1 MFYYLIYNSTLSN
14 YPDIHRKL
22 ITTILYGSILY
33 IILHAYLS
41 VSSSLFIQGLKPYF
55 WLIFS
60 LDISSIAYFYMNTDI
75 SDTASSSID
84 KIRQLLKGYLS
95 DQVVSE
101 SVDSSKLGEPI
112 KFSTDIKDIKDL
124 LASASS
130 EEPQQPI
137 IKNTPSQELEDFLK
151 QKVVGEGGRVRSG
164 GSEAGSDIGS
174 VGDIDLQDFE
184 ASL

>member
-1 MFYYLIYNSTLSN
+1 
-14 YPDIHRKL
+14 
-22 ITTILYGSILY
+22 
-33 IILHAYLS
+33 
-41 VSSSLFIQGLKPYF
+41 
-55 WLIFS
+55 
-60 LDISSIAYFYMNTDI
+60 MNTDI

>member
-1 MFYYLIYNSTLSN
+1 MFYYLIYNSTLSS

-41 VSSSLFIQGLKPYF
+41 VSSSPFIQGLKPYF
-55 WLIFS
+55 WLIFG

-95 DQVVSE
+95 DQVAPE
-101 SVDSSKLGEPI
+101 SIDSSKLGEPI
-112 KFSTDIKDIKDL
+112 KFSTDIKDINDL
-124 LASASS
+124 LASS
-130 EEPQQPI
+130 EEQQPI
-137 IKNTPSQELEDFLK
+137 IKNIPSQELEEFLK
-151 QKVVGEGGRVRSG
+151 QKVGGEGVGSRVRSG

>member
-41 VSSSLFIQGLKPYF
+41 VSSSPFIQGLKPYF
-55 WLIFS
+55 WLIFC
-60 LDISSIAYFYMNTDI
+60 LDSSSIAYFYINTDI

-95 DQVVSE
+95 DQVASE

-124 LASASS
+124 LASS

-151 QKVVGEGGRVRSG
+151 QKVGGEGGGVRNG

>member
-1 MFYYLIYNSTLSN
+1 MFYYLIYNSTLSS

-41 VSSSLFIQGLKPYF
+41 VSSSPFIQGLKPYF
-55 WLIFS
+55 WLIFG

-95 DQVVSE
+95 DQVASE
-101 SVDSSKLGEPI
+101 SVDSSKLGEPM
-112 KFSTDIKDIKDL
+112 KFSTDIKDL
-124 LASASS
+124 LASS

-151 QKVVGEGGRVRSG
+151 QKVVGEVISRSG